1 MPLYKLGPLMV
12 VTICCI
18 CWWSRSSTSVGPYIF
33 SHLGRLRTQSPCRS
47 GTIAKHLLS
56 SLEHSH
62 DPAIP
67 GIPGPLQA
75 HCTSLHQGRQEDHGP
90 GVCGDGRGGGRGQR
104 YPHTRTSG
112 SARPPVTSISLWLER
127 FSIMAA
133 ILATRFPEKAP
144 EFLAY
149 QASIVR
155 VERNYEGCQWVLYN
169 RQYRREALARRDLN
183 WSVPNTRLYNE
194 AFIGRAWVIPKC
206 SYCLSD
212 DHLAGSCPVNPAS
225 MSKWEPCRNFNE
237 GKCKRSSCRYTH
249 VCLSCHEAHPW
260 VDCS

>member
-1 MPLYKLGPLMV
+1 MAEV
-12 VTICCI
+12 VAED
-18 CWWSRSSTSVGPYIF
+18 SV
-33 SHLGRLRTQSPCRS
+33 
-47 GTIAKHLLS
+47 
-56 SLEHSH
+56 
-62 DPAIP
+62 IP
-67 GIPGPLQA
+67 
-75 HCTSLHQGRQEDHGP
+75 T
-90 GVCGDGRGGGRGQR
+90 
-104 YPHTRTSG
+104 TRTSG

-155 VERNYEGCQWVLYN
+155 AERNYEGCQWVLYD

-194 AFIGRAWVIPKC
+194 AFTGRARVIPRC
-206 SYCLSD
+206 SYCLGD
-212 DHLAGSCPVNPAS
+212 DHLVGSCPVNPAS
-225 MSKWEPCRNFNE
+225 VSVSKWDGTQPSAQRPYTSEPCRNFNE
-237 GKCKRSSCRYTH
+237 GKCRRSSCRHTH

-260 VDCS
+260 VDCPRRRQSGKAVRARSPIRRSGGGGHRF